1 MSSVMFI
8 GGIWDDGIIIDDYT
22 KESKYLGED
31 AFGNPI
37 FDTTYTEIGKLLHD
51 MKYNGHYNT
60 SEKIADIC
68 VQSLATWFSNKQID
82 IVLPTPP
89 TNKRIEQPVFL
100 IAEAIASRLN
110 IPYSDSILQK
120 TDSHQAKNMTYE
132 TRKHLQGAIQKL
144 KNAKRK
150 CNILLID
157 DFYSSGY
164 TATECVSVL
173 KEDPLI
179 EKVYYLAIVKT
190 KR

>member
-1 MSSVMFI
+1 
-8 GGIWDDGIIIDDYT
+8 
-22 KESKYLGED
+22 
-31 AFGNPI
+31 
-37 FDTTYTEIGKLLHD
+37 

-68 VQSLATWFSNKQID
+68 VQSLATWFLNKQID
-82 IVLPTPP
+82 IILPTPP

-120 TDSHQAKNMTYE
+120 TDSHQAKNMTFE
-132 TRKHLQGAIQKL
+132 TKKYLQGSIKKL

-157 DFYSSGY
+157 DFYSSGD

-190 KR
+190 KG